1 MREIGMMGGAF
12 NPIHT
17 RHLMVAQSALDQF
30 NLERV
35 LFVPSGEPPH
45 KKADL
50 LAKELRFEMVAA
62 AVADNPQFEASRIE
76 IDRPG
81 ITWTIDTLKE
91 LKDKYGAG
99 VRINF
104 IIGEDN
110 LPILRDYNRRA
121 ELLSLCRLLVS
132 PRETASPA
140 QLAEWK
146 RILPEADIE
155 IIDCPANFVSSTLI
169 RTWIRGGKSV
179 KYLVNERVHRILVD
193 RRHYLEPLPPKP
205 PKVRLMGKIRKWLW
219 QHKTL
224 RVGWM
229 ASAFGITIASLATL
243 IASIFHAPL
252 LVLGLIATV
261 SFASMFA
268 FGVRSE
274 SRKAEPTRRS
284 NVEGAWLGTLFG
296 AALIIS
302 GALTAFGLTGNI
314 ALFGALFLALYIAL
328 GFELGS

>member
-50 LAKELRFEMVAA
+50 LPKQQRFEMVAA

-81 ITWTIDTLKE
+81 ATWTIDTLKE
-91 LKDKYGAG
+91 LKAKYGAG

-155 IIDCPANFVSSTLI
+155 IIDCPANFVSSTII
-169 RTWIRGGKSV
+169 RDWIRQGRSV
-179 KYLVNERVHRILVD
+179 KYLVNERVHRILVEK
-193 RRHYLEPLPPKP
+193 RHYLEPLPPKVRP
-205 PKVRLMGKIRKWLW
+205 IGKVRKWLW
-219 QHKTL
+219 QHSRL
-224 RVGWM
+224 RTGFV
-229 ASAFGITIASLATL
+229 ASAFGLTIAAIATIVASL
-243 IASIFHAPL
+243 FHAPIL
-252 LVLGLIATV
+252 LLGLIAAA
-261 SFASMFA
+261 SFAGMFA
-268 FGVRSE
+268 FALRSE
-274 SRKAEPTRRS
+274 GRKSEPRPRLESDSPT
-284 NVEGAWLGTLFG
+284 WLAPFVGSAMIF
-296 AALIIS
+296 S
-302 GALTAFGLTGNI
+302 GALTAFGLSGVAALLI
-314 ALFGALFLALYIAL
+314 AVALAVYITLALDL
-328 GFELGS
+328 GA

>member
-1 MREIGMMGGAF
+1 MGGAF

-30 NLERV
+30 HLERV

-50 LAKELRFEMVAA
+50 LDKELRFEMVAA
-62 AVADNPQFEASRIE
+62 AVEDNPQFEASRIE

-81 ITWTIDTLKE
+81 ITWTIDTLKA
-91 LKDKYGAG
+91 LKAKYGAG

-140 QLAEWK
+140 QLQEWK
-146 RILPEADIE
+146 KTLPEAEIE

-169 RTWIRGGKSV
+169 RTWIRDGKSV
-179 KYLVNERVHRILVD
+179 RYLVNKRVHRILVEK
-193 RRHYLEPLPPKP
+193 RHYLEPLPPRKYSP
-205 PKVRLMGKIRKWLW
+205 NWIRKWFW
-219 QHKTL
+219 SHQRV
-224 RVGWM
+224 RVGV
-229 ASAFGITIASLATL
+229 ASTAFAITLGSLATIIASL
-243 IASIFHAPL
+243 FHAPL
-252 LVLGLIATV
+252 LVLALTAAIA
-261 SFASMFA
+261 SGAMFW
-268 FGVRSE
+268 FGSRLE
-274 SRKAEPTRRS
+274 SRKTEPTLRNRF
-284 NVEGAWLGTLFG
+284 EGAWLGTFAG
-296 AALIIS
+296 AMFMIA
-302 GALTAFGLTGNI
+302 GALTAFGLTGGVMLVATI
-314 ALFGALFLALYIAL
+314 ALAAFVTMA
-328 GFELGS
+328 FELAS